1 MEDNTVTATVVICI
15 AAVLAVVT
23 ISLTLAHIIEY
34 NSAFEYGYQEAQR
47 IGGNGVYWVKP

>member
-1 MEDNTVTATVVICI
+1 MEDNTVTAIVVICI